1 MSTLPRCRGMTRPKW
16 YADPHPCRFPAWK
29 DGYCRRHHP
38 AIRSMSLDKEI
49 LAAQASY
56 DSALRRLEAAETRLV
71 QLKNEQERWRAFY
84 RAGETTTPS
93 RE

>member
-1 MSTLPRCRGMTRPKW
+1 MTRPKW

-38 AIRSMSLDKEI
+38 AIRSLSLDKEI
-49 LAAQASY
+49 KAAQASY

-84 RAGETTTPS
+84 RAGETPTP
-93 RE
+93 